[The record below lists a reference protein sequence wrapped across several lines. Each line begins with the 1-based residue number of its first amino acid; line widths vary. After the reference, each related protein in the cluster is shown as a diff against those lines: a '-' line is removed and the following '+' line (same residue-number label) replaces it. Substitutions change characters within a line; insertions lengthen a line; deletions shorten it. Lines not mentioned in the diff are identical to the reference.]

1 MACKRAGAASNN
13 DRYTSMKNSILLFS
27 VVATLAFSSC
37 GNYVNLQKSTDYDQ
51 KYEAA
56 KQYYAEGQYN
66 RASIFLQDMVAMLKG
81 TDKGEESLF
90 LLGMCSYKAHNYEA
104 ANAYFKRYYQ
114 SYPKGVYTE
123 KARFYSAMALYMN
136 TTDVRL
142 DQTDTYE
149 AVTEFQ
155 NFLELY
161 PGGEYSAKAQKLI
174 FELQDK
180 LVEKEY
186 LSAKLYYDLGS
197 YFGNCAYG
205 GSNYRACIVTAENA
219 IRDYPYTSHRE
230 EFAILI
236 LRAKFELAA
245 QSVESKKE
253 ERYHDAIDE
262 YYGFTNE
269 YPESR
274 YMKEASALFKKA
286 KKYAQ
291 ADDSA
296 AEEQDAG
303 ETATEIKK

>member
-1 MACKRAGAASNN
+1 M
-13 DRYTSMKNSILLFS
+13 
-27 VVATLAFSSC
+27 
-37 GNYVNLQKSTDYDQ
+37 
-51 KYEAA
+51 
-56 KQYYAEGQYN
+56 
-66 RASIFLQDMVAMLKG
+66 
-81 TDKGEESLF
+81 
-90 LLGMCSYKAHNYEA
+90 
-104 ANAYFKRYYQ
+104 
-114 SYPKGVYTE
+114 
-123 KARFYSAMALYMN
+123 
-136 TTDVRL
+136 
-142 DQTDTYE
+142 
-149 AVTEFQ
+149 
-155 NFLELY
+155 
-161 PGGEYSAKAQKLI
+161 
-174 FELQDK
+174 
-180 LVEKEY
+180 
-186 LSAKLYYDLGS
+186 
-197 YFGNCAYG
+197 
-205 GSNYRACIVTAENA
+205 TAENA

-303 ETATEIKK
+303 ETATETKK